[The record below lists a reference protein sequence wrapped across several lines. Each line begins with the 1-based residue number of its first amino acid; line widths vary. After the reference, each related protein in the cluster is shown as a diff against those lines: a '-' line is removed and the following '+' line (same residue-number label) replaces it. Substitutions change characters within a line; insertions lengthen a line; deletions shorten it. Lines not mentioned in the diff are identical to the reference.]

1 MADSAFHII
10 LRYGNHFAAV
20 FFDHEIFDARAL
32 IARRHEQLR
41 RYVGLIAKRQRI
53 ISIVYGRLW
62 RLNSKPKVGRYLA
75 ATARAVED
83 GGCGENT
90 NI

>member
-1 MADSAFHII
+1 MSLEPTTPIIVKAQLTRANLTMADSAFHII

-41 RYVGLIAKRQRI
+41 RYVGLLAKRRGVI
-53 ISIVYGRLW
+53 GIVCGRL
-62 RLNSKPKVGRYLA
+62 
-75 ATARAVED
+75 
-83 GGCGENT
+83 
-90 NI
+90 